1 MAVRGEPRYGGRPDE
16 SACPQHQDAHASLPM
31 TETLRP
37 AAPSVRARH
46 KRVRGPAVSWI
57 GAPEKHATHPR
68 CVFPDQHHRP
78 SSRTVSARR
87 FPFAQNGASPQP
99 ARGCQP
105 SRAPVPGSILINRI
119 RTIVAGW
126 ELTEPELGAHLEG
139 RDYAWSDIAGR
150 PERMTARILTHV
162 SRPGLVILA

>member
-57 GAPEKHATHPR
+57 GAPEKHHPPRVACSPMNIITDVAMESERYRHAGFRSLKRSVTAAGTRTSAKPRPPCRAR
-68 CVFPDQHHRP
+68 CDRPHR
-78 SSRTVSARR
+78 
-87 FPFAQNGASPQP
+87 N
-99 ARGCQP
+99 
-105 SRAPVPGSILINRI
+105 N
-119 RTIVAGW
+119 W

-139 RDYAWSDIAGR
+139 RDYAQSDIAGR
-150 PERMTARILTHV
+150 PERM
-162 SRPGLVILA
+162 